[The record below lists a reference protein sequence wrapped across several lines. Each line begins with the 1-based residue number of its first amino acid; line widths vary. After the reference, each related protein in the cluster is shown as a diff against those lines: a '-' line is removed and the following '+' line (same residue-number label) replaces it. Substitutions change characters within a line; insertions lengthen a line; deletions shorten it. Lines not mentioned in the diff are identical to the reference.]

1 MSLHIGE
8 ADKSHSSTNSDVVE
22 AQSILRPLHP
32 LLRGHTD
39 QTFAEYLSDRPLAVQ
54 KKARER
60 RVCLVHAR
68 ARAADASIP
77 GIAKAYAATA
87 EAVEA
92 ELVALLH
99 ATKPVETIAF
109 PEPPMRGP
117 QTMQDLLM
125 RAEAAKVSGRLAG
138 FLRFCTDLLPGGRDV
153 H

>member
-1 MSLHIGE
+1 MM
-8 ADKSHSSTNSDVVE
+8 
-22 AQSILRPLHP
+22 RPLHP
-32 LLRGHTD
+32 ILRGHTD

-54 KKARER
+54 QKARER
-60 RVCLVHAR
+60 RVCMVHAR

-99 ATKPVETIAF
+99 ATKPAEVIPF

-125 RAEAAKVSGRLAG
+125 RTEAAKASGRLAG
-138 FLRFCTDLLPGGRDV
+138 FLRFCTDLLPGGRHV

>member
-22 AQSILRPLHP
+22 AQSILRSLHP

-92 ELVALLH
+92 ELVALPH
-99 ATKPVETIAF
+99 VTTPPETIAS
-109 PEPPMRGP
+109 PDPPMRRP
-117 QTMQDLLM
+117 PTTHDMMLPY
-125 RAEAAKVSGRLAG
+125 RAGNVSCRLAG
-138 FLRFCTDLLPGGRDV
+138 FLRFYTVLSAVGRDV

>member
-8 ADKSHSSTNSDVVE
+8 AGTSHISNNSDVVE
-22 AQSILRPLHP
+22 ARLILRPLHP
-32 LLRGHTD
+32 LFHGHPH
-39 QTFAEYLSDRPLAVQ
+39 QTFAEYLSDRPLASP
-54 KKARER
+54 KKSRER
-60 RVCLVHAR
+60 PVCLVHPP

>member
-1 MSLHIGE
+1 M
-8 ADKSHSSTNSDVVE
+8 
-22 AQSILRPLHP
+22 RPLHP

-54 KKARER
+54 QKARER

-99 ATKPVETIAF
+99 ATKPQSPSRFRSRRCV
-109 PEPPMRGP
+109 
-117 QTMQDLLM
+117 
-125 RAEAAKVSGRLAG
+125 V
-138 FLRFCTDLLPGGRDV
+138 LRPFRIF
-153 H
+153 